1 MNVLRRSLM
10 AAGLAAGLLTSVV
23 SFAAKPKE
31 IVFGIIELG
40 ELFICHFEFFKCI
53 NKLSGSVLHLVLEC

>member
-31 IVFGIIELG
+31 IVLASSRQRPQAFRRRCLTLYLPIWRRPLAF
-40 ELFICHFEFFKCI
+40 L
-53 NKLSGSVLHLVLEC
+53 